1 MASGGCGVAALSSL
15 GSPRNLVLG
24 GVLFREGWVCC
35 GDALAACAG
44 RGAKPRRASSGRTF
58 DAACGGHFFLSF
70 FLSFS
75 LSLSLS
81 LSLPPRLSSFD
92 AACAGAYRF
101 GQLFPDAEASR
112 MARRGRRRVSASRS
126 RNIMRGRAGPREA
139 VLGTAF
145 APYVPSPLSSSH
157 AYGNRAG
164 RAAFSLRSFLTTAQ
178 P

>member
-15 GSPRNLVLG
+15 GSPRNPVLG
-24 GVLFREGWVCC
+24 GGWFREGWVCC
-35 GDALAACAG
+35 GDALASPALGGVRSRAG
-44 RGAKPRRASSGRTF
+44 HHLGEHLTPPA
-58 DAACGGHFFLSF
+58 GGH
-70 FLSFS
+70 FS

-126 RNIMRGRAGPREA
+126 RNIMRGRAGPRGA
-139 VLGTAF
+139 ALGTAF
-145 APYVPSPLSSSH
+145 APYIPSPLSSSH

>member
-70 FLSFS
+70 FLS

-81 LSLPPRLSSFD
+81 LSLFRHVFPRLTPPARGHTGLGSFSLMRKRHAWRGG
-92 AACAGAYRF
+92 AAGGYPHHAAETSCEAGRGHGEPPLGRLSPLTSHPLYH
-101 GQLFPDAEASR
+101 PPMP
-112 MARRGRRRVSASRS
+112 MAIGRGGRRF
-126 RNIMRGRAGPREA
+126 PF
-139 VLGTAF
+139 VL
-145 APYVPSPLSSSH
+145 S
-157 AYGNRAG
+157 
-164 RAAFSLRSFLTTAQ
+164 
-178 P
+178 